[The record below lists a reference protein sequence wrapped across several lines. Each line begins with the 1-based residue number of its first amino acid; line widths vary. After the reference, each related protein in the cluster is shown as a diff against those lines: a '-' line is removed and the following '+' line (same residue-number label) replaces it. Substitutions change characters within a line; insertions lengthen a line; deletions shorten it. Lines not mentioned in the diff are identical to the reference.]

1 MDLFIRNGRVV
12 ELHLLVGE
20 RVLDLS
26 TLVARLTAGPAR
38 VLGLPGGSLAPGA
51 PGDVTVLDLAHQHV
65 IEPARFRS
73 KARNTP
79 FGGRACVGAPWL
91 TVVGGRVVMRAG
103 VVAGENGA

>member
-1 MDLFIRNGRVV
+1 
-12 ELHLLVGE
+12 
-20 RVLDLS
+20 
-26 TLVARLTAGPAR
+26 
-38 VLGLPGGSLAPGA
+38 
-51 PGDVTVLDLAHQHV
+51 VTVLDLGQEHV

-103 VVAGENGA
+103 AVAGESGP